1 MSNLNVCAKF
11 VSIPTSNSFSMT
23 FQRKNKLGALPFN
36 EEPFDK
42 SPVCLKVRE
51 GVKEKLKA
59 IPDWQEQLRGLI
71 DELIKNTGDICK

>member
-1 MSNLNVCAKF
+1 
-11 VSIPTSNSFSMT
+11 MT
-23 FQRKNKLGALPFN
+23 FQKKHKLGALPFN

-59 IPDWQEQLRGLI
+59 IPDWQERLRNLI
-71 DELIKNTGDICK
+71 DELIENTGDDCQ